1 MRKVDISTIEKILVV
16 VCVVAIFLVPTVITF
31 GVLWIFL
38 LPQTFWERLVYV
50 ILAVC
55 LAFIE
60 CLVII
65 ALIIGISEE

>member
-1 MRKVDISTIEKILVV
+1 MSISTIEKILVV

-38 LPQTFWERLVYV
+38 LPQTFWEKLVYV

>member
-1 MRKVDISTIEKILVV
+1 MSISTIEKILVV

-55 LAFIE
+55 LAFTE
-60 CLVII
+60 CLLII
-65 ALIIGISEE
+65 AIILGLCEE